1 MWRKKLVVPDE
12 FDIEV
17 KKLAIN
23 KGRIPIIEPTSLQ
36 IKQGDLTLIV
46 GETEVSQVAFALS
59 LAGRMK
65 LSSGSV
71 KIDNNENPELLQEM
85 VALVDVPNI
94 SEPDDVMKLEMIVG
108 EELAIAGRKAM
119 PKHVR
124 AFLQQNKISKYAKET
139 FETLPNKIRYDV
151 LMKLASIRPNTKVLL
166 LAEPDRLGG
175 KPEIWWKIA
184 KKYNKLGFTVVVQ
197 CRESSARILGEEY
210 FRLGENNNKKST
222 KKAGKR

>member
-1 MWRKKLVVPDE
+1 MIKKLVVPDE

-17 KKLAIN
+17 EKLAIN
-23 KGRIPIIEPTSLQ
+23 KGHIPIIEPTSLR
-36 IKQGDLTLIV
+36 IKQSDLMLIV
-46 GETEVSQVAFALS
+46 GETEVSQVSFALS

-65 LSSGSV
+65 LRSGSV
-71 KIDNNENPELLQEM
+71 KIDNEENPELLQEM

-94 SEPDDVMKLEMIVG
+94 SEPDDVMKLETIVG

-210 FRLGENNNKKST
+210 FRLGENNKKST

>member
-12 FDIEV
+12 FHIEV

-23 KGRIPIIEPTSLQ
+23 KGRIPIIEPTSLR

-71 KIDNNENPELLQEM
+71 KIDNNENPELLQEI

-94 SEPDDVMKLEMIVG
+94 SEPDDVMKLETIVG
-108 EELAIAGRKAM
+108 EELAIAGQKAM
-119 PKHVR
+119 PKHAR
-124 AFLQQNKISKYAKET
+124 AFLQQNMISKYAKET
-139 FETLPNKIRYDV
+139 FETLHNKIRYDV

-166 LAEPDRLGG
+166 LVEPDRLGG
-175 KPEIWWKIA
+175 KPEIWWRIA

-210 FRLGENNNKKST
+210 FRLGENNKKST

>member
-1 MWRKKLVVPDE
+1 MWRKKIVVPDE

-17 KKLAIN
+17 EKLAIN
-23 KGRIPIIEPTSLQ
+23 KGHIPIIEPTSLR

-46 GETEVSQVAFALS
+46 GETEVSQVSFALS

-71 KIDNNENPELLQEM
+71 KIDNEENPELLQEM

-94 SEPDDVMKLEMIVG
+94 SEPDDVMKLETIVG
-108 EELAIAGRKAM
+108 EELAIAGQKAM
-119 PKHVR
+119 PKHAR
-124 AFLQQNKISKYAKET
+124 AFLQQNMISKYAKET

-166 LAEPDRLGG
+166 VVEPDRLGG

-210 FRLGENNNKKST
+210 FRLGENNKKST

>member
-1 MWRKKLVVPDE
+1 MWRKKIVVPDE

-17 KKLAIN
+17 EKLAIN
-23 KGRIPIIEPTSLQ
+23 KGHIPIIEPTSLR
-36 IKQGDLTLIV
+36 IKQSDLMLIV
-46 GETEVSQVAFALS
+46 GETEVSQVSFALS

-94 SEPDDVMKLEMIVG
+94 SEPDDVMKLETIVG

-210 FRLGENNNKKST
+210 FRLGENNKKST

>member
-1 MWRKKLVVPDE
+1 MWRKKIVAPDE

-23 KGRIPIIEPTSLQ
+23 KGHIPIIEPTSLR
-36 IKQGDLTLIV
+36 IKQSDLMLIV
-46 GETEVSQVAFALS
+46 GETEVSQVSFALS

-65 LSSGSV
+65 LSSGLV

-85 VALVDVPNI
+85 VALVDMPNI
-94 SEPDDVMKLEMIVG
+94 SEPDDVMKLETIVG

-210 FRLGENNNKKST
+210 FRLGENNKKST

>member
-1 MWRKKLVVPDE
+1 MWRKKIVVPDE

-17 KKLAIN
+17 EKLAIN
-23 KGRIPIIEPTSLQ
+23 KGHIPIIEPTSLR
-36 IKQGDLTLIV
+36 IKQSDLMLIV
-46 GETEVSQVAFALS
+46 GETEVSQVSFALS

-71 KIDNNENPELLQEM
+71 KIDNEENPELLQEM

-94 SEPDDVMKLEMIVG
+94 SEPDDVMKLETIVG

-166 LAEPDRLGG
+166 LVEPDRLGG
-175 KPEIWWKIA
+175 KPEIWWRIA

-210 FRLGENNNKKST
+210 FRLGENNKKST

>member
-12 FDIEV
+12 FHIEV
-17 KKLAIN
+17 KKLAII
-23 KGRIPIIEPTSLQ
+23 KGRIPIIEPTSLR

-71 KIDNNENPELLQEM
+71 KIDNNENPELLQEIIS
-85 VALVDVPNI
+85 LVDVPNI
-94 SEPDDVMKLEMIVG
+94 SEPDDVMKLETIVG
-108 EELAIAGRKAM
+108 EELAIAGQKAM
-119 PKHVR
+119 PKHAR
-124 AFLQQNKISKYAKET
+124 AFLQQNMISKYAKET

-166 LAEPDRLGG
+166 LVEPDRLGG
-175 KPEIWWKIA
+175 KPEIWWRIA

-210 FRLGENNNKKST
+210 FRLGENNKKST

>member
-1 MWRKKLVVPDE
+1 MWRKKIVVPDE

-17 KKLAIN
+17 EKLAIN
-23 KGRIPIIEPTSLQ
+23 KGHIPIIEPTSLR
-36 IKQGDLTLIV
+36 IKQSDLMLIV
-46 GETEVSQVAFALS
+46 GETEVSQVSFALS

-65 LSSGSV
+65 LSFGSV
-71 KIDNNENPELLQEM
+71 KIDNEENPELLQEM
-85 VALVDVPNI
+85 VVLVDVPNI
-94 SEPDDVMKLEMIVG
+94 SEPDDVMKLETIVG
-108 EELAIAGRKAM
+108 EELAIAGQKAM

-222 KKAGKR
+222 KKVGKR

>member
-1 MWRKKLVVPDE
+1 MWRKKIAPDE

-23 KGRIPIIEPTSLQ
+23 KGHIPIIEPTSLR

-94 SEPDDVMKLEMIVG
+94 SEPDDVMKLETIVG

-175 KPEIWWKIA
+175 KPEIWWRIA

-210 FRLGENNNKKST
+210 FRLGENNKKST

>member
-12 FDIEV
+12 FHIEV

-23 KGRIPIIEPTSLQ
+23 KGRIPIIEPTSLR

-46 GETEVSQVAFALS
+46 GETEVSQVSFALS

-71 KIDNNENPELLQEM
+71 KIDNEENPELLQEM

-94 SEPDDVMKLEMIVG
+94 SEPDDVMKLETIVG

-119 PKHVR
+119 LKHVR

-210 FRLGENNNKKST
+210 FRLGENNKKST

>member
-12 FDIEV
+12 FHIEV

-23 KGRIPIIEPTSLQ
+23 KGRNPIIEPTSLR
-36 IKQGDLTLIV
+36 IKQSDLMLIV

-71 KIDNNENPELLQEM
+71 KIDNNENPELLQEII
-85 VALVDVPNI
+85 ALVDVPNI
-94 SEPDDVMKLEMIVG
+94 SEPDDVMKLETIVG
-108 EELAIAGRKAM
+108 EELAIAGQKAM
-119 PKHVR
+119 PKHAR
-124 AFLQQNKISKYAKET
+124 AFLQQNMISKYAKET

-210 FRLGENNNKKST
+210 FRLGENNKKST